1 MSARRKRWPKPRPR
15 SSAKVPNTSPQAP
28 RLYTIPPSAPFITTL
43 ARAVLAGDL
52 PTPGGPKPGPLDLPN
67 TTVYLPTRRAA
78 RALREAFLTE
88 AKGDALLLPR
98 IRALGDPDEE
108 AAIIFGVEDSPDDGV
123 IGAAAIGALPRRLAL
138 MEIAEELAAPLK
150 RRHGLPGCRRDSRA
164 GILSRRRSRQSD
176 RHD

>member
-1 MSARRKRWPKPRPR
+1 MPS
-15 SSAKVPNTSPQAP
+15 TSPQAP

-108 AAIIFGVEDSPDDGV
+108 ALA
-123 IGAAAIGALPRRLAL
+123 ALPPARLDAVVGG
-138 MEIAEELAAPLK
+138 ERDAPLGAGVTYRVMLHGVAQHDAYHGGQMSLL
-150 RRHGLPGCRRDSRA
+150 RRAYAAVKA
-164 GILSRRRSRQSD
+164 GA
-176 RHD
+176 